1 MASGGE
7 GKPVAGEHQGEA
19 ECKKVG
25 TGGGGR
31 WGRQENH
38 VFTEVTIEG
47 EKRKESKV
55 SQLQHSPESD

>member
-1 MASGGE
+1 M
-7 GKPVAGEHQGEA
+7 AGEHQGEA

-25 TGGGGR
+25 MGWGGLGG
-31 WGRQENH
+31 QENH
-38 VFTEVTIEG
+38 VFTEVTVEG